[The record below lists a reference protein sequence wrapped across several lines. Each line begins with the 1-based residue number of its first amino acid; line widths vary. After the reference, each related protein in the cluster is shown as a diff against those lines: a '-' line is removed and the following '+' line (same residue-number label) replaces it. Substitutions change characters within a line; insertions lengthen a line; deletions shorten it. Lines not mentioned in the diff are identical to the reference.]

1 MFEDNLTIRETK
13 RVQKH
18 RNAVILVVVLL
29 MLTILPKL
37 ALGGIFF
44 PSLLNKIDAYK
55 NLMPADKMILGL
67 LYGTVLSTVLI
78 YIFAK
83 KYLNHNDFSMGLK
96 NPDRIKNYF
105 KGAIFGFALITGVF
119 LQLKIRNLADISPNY
134 QNVNPGIFLIFFIG
148 WVLQG
153 FSEELMARSVLM
165 NYFAAENGVKRA
177 IIANS
182 LIFSIMHLGNDGFGV
197 FPFINIFL
205 MGVIFSLMFYVS
217 DDIFFPAA
225 AHTFWNFAQAN
236 VYGINVSGITQ
247 SNISL
252 IKTQL
257 TGNPFLTGGAFGVEG
272 GFITFWIEAIVV
284 GVLLAGVKNKSKEKE
299 NKSINKKTGL

>member
-18 RNAVILVVVLL
+18 RNAVILVVVLI

-37 ALGGIFF
+37 FLGGVFF
-44 PSLLNKIDAYK
+44 PNLLNNIDAYK

-96 NPDRIKNYF
+96 NPNRVKNYF
-105 KGAIFGFALITGVF
+105 KGAMFGFALITGVF

-165 NYFAAENGVKRA
+165 NYFVAENGVKLA

-225 AHTFWNFAQAN
+225 AHTFWNFAQGN
-236 VYGINVSGITQ
+236 IYGINVSGISQ

-252 IKTQL
+252 LKTQL
-257 TGNPFLTGGAFGVEG
+257 VGNQFLTGGAFGVEG
-272 GFITFWIEAIVV
+272 GFLTFWMEVMAIML
-284 GVLLAGVKNKSKEKE
+284 LLAAVNNKNKNTSKEYKR
-299 NKSINKKTGL
+299 TF